1 MSKITTHILDT
12 TKGRP
17 AEGITIILYGGENNA
32 HMNEETGHEWTELA
46 RGKTSADGRITDL
59 PDNDGLLHFG
69 IYKMRFETKDY
80 FDKDRVKTFYPYIE
94 IIFEIE
100 AGQHYHIPL
109 LLNPYGYSTYRG
121 S

>member
-17 AEGITIILYGGENNA
+17 ASGVTIVLYQGGNDEWEEMARGITN
-32 HMNEETGHEWTELA
+32 T
-46 RGKTSADGRITDL
+46 DGRITDL
-59 PDNDGLLHFG
+59 LKKDSILQQG

-80 FDKDRVKTFYPYIE
+80 FDKDGIATFYPYVE
-94 IIFEIE
+94 IIFEIWNDE
-100 AGQHYHIPL
+100 HYHIPL
-109 LLNPYGYSTYRG
+109 LLNPFGYSTYRG